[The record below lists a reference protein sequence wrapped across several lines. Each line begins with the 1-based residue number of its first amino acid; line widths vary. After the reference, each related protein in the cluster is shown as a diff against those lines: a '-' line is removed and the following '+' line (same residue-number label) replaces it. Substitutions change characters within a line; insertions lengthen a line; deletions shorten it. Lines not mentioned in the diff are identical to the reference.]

1 MKKQNMTKK
10 LTSLAALS
18 LTAALMLTFPGC
30 RSFRPANQP
39 STNPPQD
46 TGTEPA
52 TEPDVTWKP
61 VESTV
66 DPGDLLIPMPTETE
80 PEETTPASPT
90 EAQVIRAQDISQSAL
105 ENLMARHPGSDLVA
119 GSLPLVHLQD
129 QTALEEFLKEAGSQV
144 LEDACQ
150 GYDDAFFQ
158 DHDLLIVPRIT
169 NTGSA
174 RHTVELSAD
183 NSILTVKI
191 TVTTPEIVTMDM
203 AHWFLVIPVSKTDT
217 QGRTPVA
224 TIPGLSGGIGVPNPG
239 NPVRKYHLR

>member
-1 MKKQNMTKK
+1 MTQK

-150 GYDDAFFQ
+150 GYDDAFS
-158 DHDLLIVPRIT
+158 R
-169 NTGSA
+169 
-174 RHTVELSAD
+174 
-183 NSILTVKI
+183 
-191 TVTTPEIVTMDM
+191 TTTSSSSP
-203 AHWFLVIPVSKTDT
+203 ASP
-217 QGRTPVA
+217 TPAPPA
-224 TIPGLSGGIGVPNPG
+224 T
-239 NPVRKYHLR
+239 R

>member
-66 DPGDLLIPMPTETE
+66 DPGDLLIPTPTETE

-90 EAQVIRAQDISQSAL
+90 EAQVIRAQDISQSRL
-105 ENLMARHPGSDLVA
+105 RPGSRFPSPCPPA
-119 GSLPLVHLQD
+119 GSDGPGGVP
-129 QTALEEFLKEAGSQV
+129 EGS
-144 LEDACQ
+144 
-150 GYDDAFFQ
+150 
-158 DHDLLIVPRIT
+158 R
-169 NTGSA
+169 
-174 RHTVELSAD
+174 
-183 NSILTVKI
+183 
-191 TVTTPEIVTMDM
+191 
-203 AHWFLVIPVSKTDT
+203 
-217 QGRTPVA
+217 
-224 TIPGLSGGIGVPNPG
+224 IPGPG
-239 NPVRKYHLR
+239 RRLPRL